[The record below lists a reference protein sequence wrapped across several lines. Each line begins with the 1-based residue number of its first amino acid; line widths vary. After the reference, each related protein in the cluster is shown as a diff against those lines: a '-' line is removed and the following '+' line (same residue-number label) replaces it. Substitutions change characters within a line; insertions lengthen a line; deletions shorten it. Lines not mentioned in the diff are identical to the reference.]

1 MAIEA
6 LYPSRRQS
14 HWANPLFM
22 RQRLRKLGRTA
33 LVASALAV
41 TAVGAWGFVDYAQPQ
56 NASVTQQNT
65 TVPDSI
71 DTDVP
76 PQAKP
81 LPVRIIPLFST
92 SQADRWNSSAG

>member
-22 RQRLRKLGRTA
+22 RRRLRKLGRAA
-33 LVASALAV
+33 LIASALAM
-41 TAVGAWGFVDYAQPQ
+41 TAVGAWAFVDYVQPQ
-56 NASVTQQNT
+56 NASVTQQNK

-71 DTDVP
+71 DTDLP
-76 PQAKP
+76 PQARP

-92 SQADRWNSSAG
+92 SQADRRNSSAG